1 MGVPKECSYTKDH
14 EWAKKDGEQFLV
26 GITDYAQHQLGDVV
40 FLELPAVGKTV
51 KKGESIAVV
60 ESVKAASDIYAP
72 LSGEVM
78 EINQTAVDSPELINS
93 DPFSKAWLLKLKPSN
108 TSEVSELLSADAY
121 DKLVVELNG

>member
-26 GITDYAQHQLGDVV
+26 GITDYAPHQLGDVV